1 MPSSTISPRFQ
12 AFSLLALP
20 LAVAALSACSKE
32 APAAAHPFGPL
43 QVGVMTAKP
52 ADVPETVEVIGSAEG
67 AREVEVRARVQ
78 GIVQKRVFDEGQAV
92 KAGQVLFEI
101 ERAPYEIALNQA
113 KAQLAQADAQ
123 LAQAK
128 AEGARAQSALDQA
141 VRDDDRMKKLA
152 AEKVVSQRE
161 ADSAQ
166 AQREAAQAAIQGA
179 AAAQAAAKAAQQAA
193 NANIHAA
200 QLNLSYC
207 AVTAPVDG
215 ITGRAVKSEG
225 ALVTPADG
233 LLTTLVQT
241 DPIWVRFS
249 FSNADLARIHG
260 DPATAIEKV
269 SVTLPSGE
277 TYAQSGKINFSASM
291 VDPKLDTLTLRAEF
305 PNPKRAIL
313 PGQFLRVKTQVGV
326 KKGVFLL
333 PQEAVLTI
341 PKLGQAVFVM
351 APDAS
356 GKMMAQVR
364 PVKAGEWS
372 GDQWIIEP
380 GEGSALKAG
389 DQVITDQLM
398 KIGFAMHNNGG
409 KLVEVVDAASLAPK
423 AEAAPAEAKPEAKS
437 AGAEPRAPKEGG
449 AK

>member
-1 MPSSTISPRFQ
+1 MSFATLSPRFH

-32 APAAAHPFGPL
+32 APAAGADQGPPPPL
-43 QVGVMTAKP
+43 PVHVLAAKL

-78 GIVQKRVFDEGQAV
+78 GIVQKRVFEEGQAV
-92 KAGQVLFEI
+92 KAGAVLFEI

-128 AEGARAQSALDQA
+128 ADGVRTASALAQA
-141 VRDDDRMKKLA
+141 VRDDDRMRKLV

-166 AQREAAQAAIQGA
+166 AQREAAEAAIQGSA
-179 AAAQAAAKAAQQAA
+179 AAEAAARAAQLGA
-193 NANIHAA
+193 NANIRAA
-200 QLNLSYC
+200 ELNLSYC

-215 ITGRAVKSEG
+215 ITGRAAKSEG

-269 SVTLPSGE
+269 SVSLPSGE
-277 TYAQSGKINFSASM
+277 AYAQPGKINFSASM

-305 PNPKRAIL
+305 PNPERAIL
-313 PGQFLRVKTQVGV
+313 PGQFLRVKAQVGV

-333 PQEAVLTI
+333 PQEAVLTLPQI
-341 PKLGQAVFVM
+341 GQAVFVM

-356 GKMMAQVR
+356 GKRVAQMR
-364 PVKAGEWS
+364 KVKAGAWS
-372 GDQWIIEP
+372 GAQWIIEP
-380 GEGSALKAG
+380 GEGTALKPG
-389 DQVITDQLM
+389 DLVITDQIM
-398 KIGFAMHNNGG
+398 KIGFSMKMGG
-409 KLVEVVDAASLAPK
+409 GQPVEVVDAAIP
-423 AEAAPAEAKPEAKS
+423 APAGAPEVGQEARDEAQS
-437 AGAEPRAPKEGG
+437 KEGG

>member
-12 AFSLLALP
+12 AFSLMALP

-32 APAAAHPFGPL
+32 APAGAPPTMPPL
-43 QVGVMTAKP
+43 PVQVQEAKAVDMP
-52 ADVPETVEVIGSAEG
+52 EVIDVIASAEG

-78 GIVQKRVFDEGQAV
+78 GILQKRVFDEGQAA
-92 KAGQVLFEI
+92 KAGAVLFEI
-101 ERAPYEIALNQA
+101 ERAPYEIALSQA

-128 AEGARAQSALDQA
+128 ADGVRTQSALAQA

-152 AEKVVSQRE
+152 ADKVVSQRE

-166 AQREAAQAAIQGA
+166 AAREAAEAAIQGSA
-179 AAAQAAAKAAQQAA
+179 AAEATAKAAQLAA
-193 NANIHAA
+193 NANISAA
-200 QLNLSYC
+200 ELNLSYC
-207 AVTAPVDG
+207 AVSAPVDG
-215 ITGRAVKSEG
+215 ITGRALKSEG

-260 DPATAIEKV
+260 DPATAIQKV
-269 SVTLPSGE
+269 SVILPSGAE
-277 TYAQSGKINFSASM
+277 YAQPGKINFSGSM
-291 VDPKLDTLTLRAEF
+291 VDPNLDTLTLRAEF
-305 PNPKRAIL
+305 PNKERAIL
-313 PGQFLRVKTQVGV
+313 PGQFLRVKAQVGV
-326 KKGVFLL
+326 NKGVFLL

-341 PKLGQAVFVM
+341 PQLGQAVFVM

-356 GKMMAQVR
+356 GKTVAQLR
-364 PVKAGEWS
+364 PVKAGAWS
-372 GDQWIIEP
+372 GNQWIIEP
-380 GEGSALKAG
+380 GPGTALKAG
-389 DQVITDQLM
+389 DKVLVDQVM
-398 KIGFAMHNNGG
+398 KIGFMMKMGG
-409 KLVEVVDAASLAPK
+409 GAPVAVVDAASLAP
-423 AEAAPAEAKPEAKS
+423 AGAPAAKPESKPENA
-437 AGAEPRAPKEGG
+437 AKEGG